1 MKRVFVAVLLIGGL
15 FSLTACDRS
24 GEEDKTPT
32 PNGGA
37 INFTL
42 PSVDGSIV
50 SLSDYRGKV
59 VLVEFWAT
67 WCPTCRKMVPVLSEI
82 HRQYSSRGV
91 VVLGISLDREGLE
104 VLGPFVTDHR
114 IPYKVLLGNDTVT
127 MAFGGISLIPSL
139 FIVDRSGK
147 LVRKMTGYHSME
159 EIEKQLKKL
168 SLIGS

>member
-15 FSLTACDRS
+15 FSLAACDRS
-24 GEEDKTPT
+24 GKEDKTQAPS
-32 PNGGA
+32 GGA

-50 SLSDYRGKV
+50 NFSDYRGKV
-59 VLVEFWAT
+59 VLVDFWAT
-67 WCPTCRKMVPVLSEI
+67 WCPPCRKMVPVLSEI
-82 HRQYSSRGV
+82 YRKYSSRGV

-114 IPYKVLLGNDTVT
+114 IPYKVLLGNDKVT
-127 MAFGGISLIPSL
+127 KAFGGISSIPSL
-139 FIVDRSGK
+139 FMVDRSGK
-147 LVRKMTGYHSME
+147 VVKKMIGYHSME
-159 EIEKQLKKL
+159 ELENQLKKL